1 MQLSKH
7 IITVMISILALG
19 AGYLIIGQTHISTSD
34 GVKITTES
42 ISTVSQS
49 DTGVET
55 DTSKRLEIVA
65 NSGTQWGISPFG
77 SGKPLTEE
85 KKPEFKKPNTEWK
98 TRTLSGITYVFGEG
112 NPKEVALDKHQLQAI
127 RQKCGTQ
134 SDPDN
139 IGYLCKEGDGY
150 VTPEVE
156 KYLNLALSDNNFDH
170 FSQCFP
176 TNISYITAPNFLDI
190 DTLLFIDSNTGRK
203 EIDIAKLM
211 RILEDLKYYINPPE
225 SYAENQEVDACMAK
239 YGNRIYQNLYEVYRR
254 YISI

>member
-1 MQLSKH
+1 MIGLSVVALA
-7 IITVMISILALG
+7 TLGYFVMHNQSIL
-19 AGYLIIGQTHISTSD
+19 STSD
-34 GVKITTES
+34 GVKTNTGS
-42 ISTVSQS
+42 IAISQS
-49 DTGVET
+49 GIET
-55 DTSKRLEIVA
+55 DTGKRLETLA
-65 NSGTQWGISPFG
+65 NSGTHWGMSPFG

-112 NPKEVALDKHQLQAI
+112 NPKGVALDKHQLQTI

-139 IGYLCKEGDGY
+139 IGYLCKESDGY

-156 KYLNLALSDNNFDH
+156 KYLNLALSDNNFGH

-176 TNISYITAPNFLDI
+176 PNILYITAPNFLDI